1 MAARK
6 KTNRQT
12 AATRFSDK
20 ESLTLYFDTQQGV
33 LNFRAW
39 YLDEGGEQ
47 SSNYYSED
55 HGKNW
60 MYLKAP
66 DNACPHCEYWNET
79 FDDKMPRLCPN
90 CEKLIVK
97 ERH

>member
-1 MAARK
+1 MRAE
-6 KTNRQT
+6 NRY
-12 AATRFSDK
+12 K
-20 ESLTLYFDTQQGV
+20 EQYPLTLYFDTAQGV
-33 LNFRAW
+33 MNFRAW
-39 YLDEGGEQ
+39 YLDGGGEQ
-47 SSNYYSED
+47 ASNYYSED

-60 MYLKAP
+60 MYLKPP

-79 FDDKMPRLCPN
+79 FDEKIPRFCPN